1 MEILKPLAVE
11 GVLKT
16 PGSSRSFGN
25 LWH

>member
-25 LWH
+25 L